1 MYWAVAQTESQREH
15 VAERWLKERR
25 FEVYLPRM
33 RIERHLRGRC
43 VDDETP
49 LFPGY
54 LFIGIV
60 DRWYSISSTIG
71 VVHLLTDGGAPAR
84 VSDAIIAELRAREGI
99 DGLIQLQTR
108 PRFQR
113 GDRIRIVRGA
123 FQGQIAIFADMKPRK
138 RVELLLH
145 ILGAERSII
154 TKRRDIRRLNG
165 LA

>member
-1 MYWAVAQTESQREH
+1 MYWACAQTESQREH
-15 VAERWLKERR
+15 VAERWLKEQR

-43 VDDETP
+43 VDYETP

-84 VSDAIIAELRAREGI
+84 VSNAIIAELRAREGI
-99 DGLIQLQTR
+99 DGLIQLQAR

-113 GDRIRIVRGA
+113 GDRIRITRGA
-123 FQGQIAIFADMKPRK
+123 LTGQLAIFAGMRPRQ
-138 RVELLLH
+138 RCEVLFN
-145 ILGAERSII
+145 ILGAERRLVL
-154 TKRRDIRRLNG
+154 KRNAIRRLYG